1 MNKFITLMQRE
12 WLQHRTGWRVLMG
25 LPLVLMLGLALLD
38 GRGLH
43 IQVDGDGQSLPP
55 MAQLPVALQTLV
67 WTAGT
72 AAITFVLACLSVLAQ
87 LPGLARRDVQDRSI
101 EFWRSLPTSDVDSV
115 GATVFTHLLVL
126 PCLAVGVALLGAQ
139 LVALLAVVSTQGPLA
154 WLQQPWWLVLSV
166 VAAGFARLVLG
177 FTLAVVW
184 LSPVLLL
191 TMAASAWLKRW
202 AVPVV
207 VVASVAGVQ
216 LVDRY
221 LPVPMVKPALTRIS
235 TEALSALLSPR
246 ALEGIHFDGPTEI
259 AQALPG
265 LPGWLM
271 ADAGRVLANAV
282 SPAFVLAL
290 GVGVL
295 GFALMVLRRRRG
307 V

>member
-1 MNKFITLMQRE
+1 MNKFMTLMQRE
-12 WLQHRTGWRVLMG
+12 WLQHRNGWLVLMG
-25 LPLVLMLGLALLD
+25 LPLVLMLGLSLFD
-38 GRGLH
+38 GRGLQ
-43 IQVDGDGQSLPP
+43 IQVGGDGQTLPP
-55 MAQLPVALQTLV
+55 MAQLPVLLQTLG
-67 WTAGT
+67 WTAAT
-72 AAITFVLACLSVLAQ
+72 AAVTFVLACLSVLAQ

-126 PCLAVGVALLGAQ
+126 PCLAVGVAGLGAQ

-177 FTLAVVW
+177 FSLAVLW
-184 LSPVLLL
+184 LSPMLLL

-207 VVASVAGVQ
+207 VVASIAGVQ
-216 LVDRY
+216 LLDRY
-221 LPVPMVKPALTRIS
+221 LPAPMVKPALARMG
-235 TEALSALLSPR
+235 TEALSALLSPH
-246 ALEGIHFDGPTEI
+246 AMQNMHFEGPAELV
-259 AQALPG
+259 QALPG

-271 ADAGRVLANAV
+271 ADAGRVLGDAV

-290 GVGVL
+290 AGGAL
-295 GFALMVLRRRRG
+295 GFALMVWRRQRSD
-307 V
+307 